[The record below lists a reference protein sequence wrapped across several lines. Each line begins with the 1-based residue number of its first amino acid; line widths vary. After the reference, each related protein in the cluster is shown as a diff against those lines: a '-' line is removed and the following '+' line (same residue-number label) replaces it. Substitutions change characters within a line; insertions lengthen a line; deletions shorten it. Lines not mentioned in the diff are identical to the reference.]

1 MLSFGRRR
9 SRRSRSRRSRSRRSR
24 SRRSRSRRSRS
35 RRGPRGG
42 KIHIKPKGMTCK
54 KFLSM
59 KIADNMREFKE
70 GKFKSREQAIAVAYS
85 QVRKGNP
92 RCKF

>member
-9 SRRSRSRRSRSRRSR
+9 SRRSRRARRSRRSR
-24 SRRSRSRRSRS
+24 KARRS

-42 KIHIKPKGMTCK
+42 KVHIKPNGMTCK
-54 KFLSM
+54 QFLSK
-59 KIADNMREFKE
+59 KIADNMREFKA
-70 GKFKSREQAIAVAYS
+70 GKFKSREQAIAIAYS
-85 QVRKGNP
+85 QVRRGNP

>member
-1 MLSFGRRR
+1 MLSFGRRRR

-24 SRRSRSRRSRS
+24 SRRSRRRS

-42 KIHIKPKGMTCK
+42 KIHIKPKGMSCK
-54 KFLSM
+54 KFLSE
-59 KIADNMREFKE
+59 KIADNMREFKA

-85 QVRKGNP
+85 IVRRSG
-92 RCKF
+92 CKI